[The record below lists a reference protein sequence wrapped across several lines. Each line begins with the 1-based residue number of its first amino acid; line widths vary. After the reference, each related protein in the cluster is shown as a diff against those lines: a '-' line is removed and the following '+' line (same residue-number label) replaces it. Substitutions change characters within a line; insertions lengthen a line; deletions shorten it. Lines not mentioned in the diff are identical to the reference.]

1 MLFFSG
7 FGFYPVK
14 DWEEFKSKRIEVGPG
29 KNNDEAV
36 CLDIGMAWIKQH
48 PEDSQDYCMPQWDGF
63 SCIPSAPINQSAVLP
78 CMEFVHDSEGQKYFD
93 TSCE

>member
-1 MLFFSG
+1 
-7 FGFYPVK
+7 
-14 DWEEFKSKRIEVGPG
+14 
-29 KNNDEAV
+29 
-36 CLDIGMAWIKQH
+36 MAWIKQH